1 MRHRLAPWLCA
12 AFLALSFLP
21 AAAVS
26 ASRGPAAGDLAP
38 ALLGQDPDGKPVTL
52 DAYRGPLVVVTFW
65 NSACKYCL
73 AELPTLENLQQ
84 ELGNERL
91 QVIAVNVNDNTR
103 DYKGMVR
110 QMRDYAMVQSRDAT
124 GTVASAW
131 DAQMFPNLW
140 LLDGTGRVLHHHEG
154 YFEDA
159 LPGILAEIRQAA
171 TDAAM
176 APATP

>member
-1 MRHRLAPWLCA
+1 MRVA
-12 AFLALSFLP
+12 ALFLP
-21 AAAVS
+21 LLLLVGHAT
-26 ASRGPAAGDLAP
+26 ASPRGPETGELAP
-38 ALLGQDPDGKPVTL
+38 ALLGQDGDGKPVTL
-52 DAYRGPLVVVTFW
+52 DAYRGKLVLVTFW
-65 NSACKYCL
+65 NSGCKYCL
-73 AELPTLENLQQ
+73 GELPTLENLQH
-84 ELGNERL
+84 ELGEARL
-91 QVIAVNVNDNTR
+91 QVIAVNVNDTTR

-140 LLDGTGRVLHHHEG
+140 LLDGKGRVLHHHEG

>member
-1 MRHRLAPWLCA
+1 MRIA
-12 AFLALSFLP
+12 AVFLP
-21 AAAVS
+21 LLLLAGQAV
-26 ASRGPAAGDLAP
+26 ASPRGPETGDLAP
-38 ALLGQDPDGKPVTL
+38 ALLGQDRDGKPVTL

-140 LLDGTGRVLHHHEG
+140 LLDGKGRVLHHHEG
-154 YFEDA
+154 YFGDA
-159 LPGILAEIRQAA
+159 LPGILGEIRQAA
-171 TDAAM
+171 TDVAM
-176 APATP
+176 APAATAPAMP

>member
-1 MRHRLAPWLCA
+1 MRVA
-12 AFLALSFLP
+12 ALFLP
-21 AAAVS
+21 LLLLVGHAT
-26 ASRGPAAGDLAP
+26 ASPRGPETGELAP
-38 ALLGQDPDGKPVTL
+38 ALLGQDGDGKPVTL

-140 LLDGTGRVLHHHEG
+140 LLDGKGRVLHHHEG